1 MPDGTHSA
9 AEPFG
14 DEATQYVK
22 EMTLQREVNKKN
34 DEYNNKIQSN

>member
-14 DEATQYVK
+14 DEAMHYVK
-22 EMTLQREVNKKN
+22 EMTLQREASVCW
-34 DEYNNKIQSN
+34 IMMV

>member
-34 DEYNNKIQSN
+34 DQYNTIIYL